1 MTALRTLLAM
11 LWFSLVFFLALPAAI
26 LWARGRDLAPD
37 PGAAGVAGL
46 VALGG
51 LGGLLAGLVA
61 WFVRR
66 GRGTPV
72 PLDPPRH
79 LLAAGPY
86 RYARNPMYLLYVAV
100 AAAEA
105 LLFRSPALAAYAA
118 ALFGVAHLYVVRA
131 EEPRLLERFGA
142 DYAAY
147 RRRVPRWIPR
157 RPR

>member
-11 LWFSLVFFLALPAAI
+11 AWFALVFFGALPAAI
-26 LWARGRDLAPD
+26 LRARGRDLAPD

-46 VALGG
+46 LALAV
-51 LGGLLAGLVA
+51 LALLLAGLVA

-72 PLDPPRH
+72 PLDPPRR
-79 LLAAGPY
+79 LLAEGPY
-86 RYARNPMYLLYVAV
+86 RCTRNPMYLLYVAV
-100 AAAEA
+100 VAAEA

-118 ALFGVAHLYVVRA
+118 ALFGAAHLYVVRA

-142 DYAAY
+142 AYADY

-157 RPR
+157 R